1 MSLKENMLKVKKADT
16 KKSTSKIN
24 TTCFNI
30 YEHSIYPD
38 SFAFGW
44 NSVVCNALLNKLT
57 HFVLT

>member
-1 MSLKENMLKVKKADT
+1 MLKVKKADT

-38 SFAFGW
+38 SFAFGQIYEH
-44 NSVVCNALLNKLT
+44 SIYPDSFALDGT
-57 HFVLT
+57 VWFAMHF

>member
-1 MSLKENMLKVKKADT
+1 MLKVKKAHT

-38 SFAFGW
+38 SFAFRR